1 VAFSSHRSVER
12 VHRPHMPNTVYYCS
26 QPCCQAQSSDNNR
39 PVPKQLA
46 CLTLYNALVQNTLP
60 ESAQSKAYQQLQAP
74 SSQCQTCIHH
84 WPISTQLSCAWK
96 EVVHPHIQ

>member
-1 VAFSSHRSVER
+1 
-12 VHRPHMPNTVYYCS
+12 MPNTVYYCS

-74 SSQCQTCIHH
+74 ALNAKHAYTIGQLAPNYHVLGKRWCTHIFSS
-84 WPISTQLSCAWK
+84 STHKSQGVLMML
-96 EVVHPHIQ
+96 